1 MNKKRH
7 ILYIVIA
14 ITGLSAICLIVF
26 NGLEQSPPVNKFE
39 NKFEKNITHVN
50 LQQSDQKK
58 VHLYF
63 ADKDHSFLK
72 AEARI
77 ISQSSDPAESGKT
90 IIEALIKGP
99 LESLMR
105 TIPVDTNLRA
115 FYVTQDGTAYV
126 DLTEEVKERHPG
138 GIKTELITIYSI
150 VNSLTLNIPEIDAVK
165 ILIKGHESMTLA
177 GHIDL
182 RFPIKANMLL
192 IR

>member
-1 MNKKRH
+1 MGRKRH
-7 ILYIVIA
+7 IYIFVIVIIA
-14 ITGLSAICLIVF
+14 LSVIYLIGY
-26 NGLEQSPPVNKFE
+26 NRPEKLSSLNEL
-39 NKFEKNITHVN
+39 EKNIQNVN
-50 LQQSDQKK
+50 PQQLDKKK

-63 ADKDHSFLK
+63 ADKGNSFLI
-72 AEARI
+72 AEERT
-77 ISQSSDPAESGKT
+77 ISQSPGPAEFGKT

-99 LESLMR
+99 LEGLMR
-105 TIPVDTNLRA
+105 TIPAGTTLSA
-115 FYVTQDGTAYV
+115 FYVTQDGTAYI

-150 VNSLTLNIPEIDAVK
+150 VNSLTLNISGIDAVK
-165 ILIKGHESMTLA
+165 ILIGGHESMTLA

>member
-1 MNKKRH
+1 MGGKRH
-7 ILYIVIA
+7 ILYIVIVIIA
-14 ITGLSAICLIVF
+14 LSAIYLIVHKTS
-26 NGLEQSPPVNKFE
+26 QKSPILNE
-39 NKFEKNITHVN
+39 LEKNAQHVSP
-50 LQQSDQKK
+50 QQLDKKK

-63 ADKDHSFLK
+63 ADKDNSFLI
-72 AEARI
+72 AEERTV
-77 ISQSSDPAESGKT
+77 SPSNDPAEFGKT

-99 LESLMR
+99 LEGLMR
-105 TIPVDTNLRA
+105 TIPVGTTLSA
-115 FYVTQDGTAYV
+115 FYVTEDGVAYI

-138 GIKTELITIYSI
+138 GIQTELITIYSI

-165 ILIKGHESMTLA
+165 ILIGGHESMTLA

>member
-1 MNKKRH
+1 MGRKRH

-14 ITGLSAICLIVF
+14 IIALSAIYLIVH
-26 NGLEQSPPVNKFE
+26 NMPEKSPRLNE
-39 NKFEKNITHVN
+39 FEKNIPHVTP
-50 LQQSDQKK
+50 QQFDKKK

-63 ADKDHSFLK
+63 ADKGNSFLI
-72 AEARI
+72 AEERAI
-77 ISQSSDPAESGKT
+77 PQSPDPAEFGKA

-99 LESLMR
+99 LEGLMR
-105 TIPVDTNLRA
+105 TIPVNTTLSA
-115 FYVTQDGTAYV
+115 FYVTQDGIAYI
-126 DLTEEVKERHPG
+126 DLTEEVQEQHPG

-165 ILIKGHESMTLA
+165 ILIGGHEPMTLA

-182 RFPIKANMLL
+182 RFPFKANMLL

>member
-1 MNKKRH
+1 MGKKHH

-14 ITGLSAICLIVF
+14 IIALSAIYLIVH
-26 NGLEQSPPVNKFE
+26 NMPEKSPPLNE
-39 NKFEKNITHVN
+39 FEKNIPHVTP
-50 LQQSDQKK
+50 QQLDKKK

-63 ADKDHSFLK
+63 ADKDNSFLI
-72 AEARI
+72 AEERTIFQAP
-77 ISQSSDPAESGKT
+77 DPAEFGKT

-99 LESLMR
+99 LEGLMR
-105 TIPVDTNLRA
+105 TIPVGTALSA

-150 VNSLTLNIPEIDAVK
+150 VNSLTLNISGIDAVK
-165 ILIKGHESMTLA
+165 ILIGGHESMTLA

-182 RFPIKANMLL
+182 RFPLKANMLL

>member
-1 MNKKRH
+1 MGRNRH
-7 ILYIVIA
+7 VLYIVIA
-14 ITGLSAICLIVF
+14 ITGLSAIYIIVF
-26 NGLEQSPPVNKFE
+26 NGLKQSLPLNKFE
-39 NKFEKNITHVN
+39 NNITHVN
-50 LQQSDQKK
+50 LQQSDKKK

-63 ADKDHSFLK
+63 ADKGNSFLK
-72 AEARI
+72 AEERTI
-77 ISQSSDPAESGKT
+77 FQSSDPAESGKT

-99 LESLMR
+99 IESLMR
-105 TIPVDTNLRA
+105 TIPVDTTLRA
-115 FYVTQDGTAYV
+115 FFYVTQDGTAYV
-126 DLTEEVKERHPG
+126 DLTEEVKEHHPG

-165 ILIKGHESMTLA
+165 ILIEGHESMTMA

>member
-1 MNKKRH
+1 MAGKRH
-7 ILYIVIA
+7 FLYIVIA
-14 ITGLSAICLIVF
+14 TIALSAIYLIVH
-26 NGLEQSPPVNKFE
+26 NRPEKLPRLNE
-39 NKFEKNITHVN
+39 FEKNIAHVTP
-50 LQQSDQKK
+50 QQFDKKK

-63 ADKDHSFLK
+63 VDKGNSFLI
-72 AEARI
+72 AEERI
-77 ISQSSDPAESGKT
+77 ISNSPDFAEFGKT

-99 LESLMR
+99 LEGLMR
-105 TIPVDTNLRA
+105 TIPVGTTLSA
-115 FYVTQDGTAYV
+115 FYVTQDGTAYI

-150 VNSLTLNIPEIDAVK
+150 VNSLTLNIAGIDAVK
-165 ILIKGHESMTLA
+165 ILIGGHESMTLA

>member
-1 MNKKRH
+1 MGRNRH

-14 ITGLSAICLIVF
+14 ITGLSAIYLIVF
-26 NGLEQSPPVNKFE
+26 NGLEQSSPL

-50 LQQSDQKK
+50 LQQSNKKK

-90 IIEALIKGP
+90 IIESLIKGP
-99 LESLMR
+99 LESFMR
-105 TIPVDTNLRA
+105 TIPVDTTLRA

-150 VNSLTLNIPEIDAVK
+150 VNSLTL
-165 ILIKGHESMTLA
+165 
-177 GHIDL
+177 
-182 RFPIKANMLL
+182 
-192 IR
+192 

>member
-1 MNKKRH
+1 MGGKRH

-14 ITGLSAICLIVF
+14 TIALSAIYLIVH
-26 NGLEQSPPVNKFE
+26 NGPEKSPRLNE
-39 NKFEKNITHVN
+39 FEKNIPHVN
-50 LQQSDQKK
+50 PQQLDKKK

-63 ADKDHSFLK
+63 ADKGNSFLI
-72 AEARI
+72 AEERP
-77 ISQSSDPAESGKT
+77 ISQSPDSAEFGKT

-99 LESLMR
+99 LEGLMR
-105 TIPVDTNLRA
+105 TIPVDTALSA

-126 DLTEEVKERHPG
+126 DLTKEVKERHPG

-150 VNSLTLNIPEIDAVK
+150 VNSLILNISGIDAVK
-165 ILIKGHESMTLA
+165 ILIEGQESMTLA

-182 RFPIKANMLL
+182 RFPLKANMLL

>member
-1 MNKKRH
+1 MGRKRH

-14 ITGLSAICLIVF
+14 IIALSAIYLIVHKTPEKPLVL
-26 NGLEQSPPVNKFE
+26 NE
-39 NKFEKNITHVN
+39 FEKNTQNVTP
-50 LQQSDQKK
+50 QQLDKKK

-63 ADKDHSFLK
+63 ADKDNSFLI
-72 AEARI
+72 AEERT
-77 ISQSSDPAESGKT
+77 ISQAPDPAEFGKT

-99 LESLMR
+99 LEGLMR
-105 TIPVDTNLRA
+105 TIPVGTALSA

-150 VNSLTLNIPEIDAVK
+150 VNSLTLNISGIDAVK
-165 ILIKGHESMTLA
+165 ILIGGHESMTLA

-182 RFPIKANMLL
+182 RFPLKANMLL